1 MIKTFRHKGL
11 KQLFDSGNARAVA
24 PGLVKRAGIILDYL
38 DTAKNI
44 SELYVPGL
52 RLHQLKG
59 SRKGIWSVTISG
71 NWRMTFSFRDG
82 DAYDVDLED
91 YH

>member
-1 MIKTFRHKGL
+1 
-11 KQLFDSGNARAVA
+11 
-24 PGLVKRAGIILDYL
+24 
-38 DTAKNI
+38 
-44 SELYVPGL
+44 LYVPGL
-52 RLHQLKG
+52 RLHELKG
-59 SRKGIWSVTISG
+59 ARKGIWSVTISG